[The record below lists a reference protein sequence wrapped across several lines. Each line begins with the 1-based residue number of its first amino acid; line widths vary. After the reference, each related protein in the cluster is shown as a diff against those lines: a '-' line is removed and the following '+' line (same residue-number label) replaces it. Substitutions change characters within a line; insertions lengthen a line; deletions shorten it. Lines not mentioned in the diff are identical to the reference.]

1 MTEDD
6 LRLLLHAHGWTLH
19 YNRKRSGTYLEAT
32 RHRRPKTQTI
42 HLGPLKNLALKTES
56 DILALFVE
64 RPGNELMPRPGLD
77 PSDTQGHL
85 YNGQVAYEGGCA

>member
-42 HLGPLKNLALKTES
+42 HLGPLKNLALLTES
-56 DILALFVE
+56 DILKSLE
-64 RPGNELMPRPGLD
+64 RVDASPRSEP
-77 PSDTQGHL
+77 
-85 YNGQVAYEGGCA
+85 E